1 MVTHDDT
8 IPFTDVPRG
17 TDDDLA
23 LGLGPARAWWRST
36 LALLRRSRDLAVI
49 GHAGSCLQFSR
60 GDLGLVIKRD
70 FGDDALSLLDERI
83 AARYG
88 VDPETLRGERWVA
101 AKIPLSARRLDEGV
115 SFSAHKAVA
124 RLDPATRDRILTQAI
139 AEGRATSR
147 GVRDLRREM
156 TGEAAPAKL
165 DPEMTYADYL
175 AGRLVE
181 HFAWLDTGQ
190 AAQIAAFE
198 ARVDGEFQRA
208 QSQEAA

>member
-1 MVTHDDT
+1 MILPFDD
-8 IPFTDVPRG
+8 
-17 TDDDLA
+17 A
-23 LGLGPARAWWRST
+23 LDPPDPAIVRAWWRST
-36 LALLRRSRDLAVI
+36 LELLRRSRDLAAI
-49 GHAGSCLQFSR
+49 GHAESCYQFDR
-60 GDLGLVIKRD
+60 GDIGNRVRAD
-70 FGDDALSLLDERI
+70 FGDDALALLDERI

-101 AKIPLSARRLDEGV
+101 AKIPPPARRLDEGV

-139 AEGRATSR
+139 ADGRATLR
-147 GVRDLRREM
+147 GVTDIRREM
-156 TGEAAPAKL
+156 TGEAAPARL
-165 DPEMTYADYL
+165 DPDMTYADYL
-175 AGRLVE
+175 AARLVE

-208 QSQEAA
+208 RSQEAA

>member
-1 MVTHDDT
+1 MI
-8 IPFTDVPRG
+8 IPF
-17 TDDDLA
+17 DDAPAQVDLA
-23 LGLGPARAWWRST
+23 VARAWWRST
-36 LALLRRSRDLAVI
+36 LALMRRSRDLAAI
-49 GHAGSCLQFSR
+49 GHAESCYQFER
-60 GDLGLVIKRD
+60 GDIGNRVRAD

-101 AKIPLSARRLDEGV
+101 AKIPPPARRLDEGV

-139 AEGRATSR
+139 ADGRATLR
-147 GVRDLRREM
+147 GVTDIRREM
-156 TGEAAPAKL
+156 TGESAPAEL
-165 DPEMTYADYL
+165 DPDMTYADYL
-175 AGRLVE
+175 AARLVE

-190 AAQIAAFE
+190 AQAIAAFE

-208 QSQEAA
+208 QAKEAA